1 MRDGNELL
9 RTIALGLVVGALC
22 GSIAAAQEQPPITRI
37 AFGSCAHQAKPQPIW
52 DAVLDYR
59 PELFIFAGD
68 NVYGDVSSGAMTELQ
83 AAYARA
89 ATIEG
94 YTRVRAAVPV
104 LATWDD
110 HDFGANDGGADFP
123 HKEAAKRLF
132 LEFWQIPDSDPRQA
146 QDGIYH
152 AETFGPEGM
161 RVQVVLLDTR
171 TFRSP
176 LRTAEQAGAPGKGP
190 YAPDPDPAKTILG
203 PAQWTWLR
211 AQLMQPAELR
221 LIVSS
226 VQVVAGEHSWERWGN
241 LPAELAKLFD
251 LIAETGAA
259 GVIFLSGDRH
269 VGALYR
275 RAGAPYDLYEITSSG
290 INMTFA
296 ANRDEGPRR
305 LGAVYGAENFG
316 TIDIDWWAGEVR
328 LAVRSMNG
336 EAVRRVMVPLA
347 ALKPR

>member
-1 MRDGNELL
+1 VRVCNELL
-9 RTIALGLVVGALC
+9 RAIALALVVWALC
-22 GSIAAAQEQPPITRI
+22 GSAATAQEQPPITRI

-68 NVYGDVSSGAMTELQ
+68 NVYGDVSSGAMTEL
-83 AAYARA
+83 ASAYAKA

-94 YTRVRAAVPV
+94 YGRVRAAAPV

-132 LEFWQIPDSDPRQA
+132 LEFWQIPDGDPRQA
-146 QDGIYH
+146 RDGIYH

-176 LRTAEQAGAPGKGP
+176 LRTTEQAGAPGKGP
-190 YAPDPDPAKTILG
+190 YAPDPDPAKTMLG
-203 PAQWTWLR
+203 PAQWSWLR

-226 VQVVAGEHSWERWGN
+226 VQVLAGEHGWERWGN
-241 LPAELAKLFD
+241 LPAEQAKLFD

-275 RAGAPYDLYEITSSG
+275 RESAPYDLYEITSSG

-316 TIDIDWWAGEVR
+316 TIDVDWWAGELR

-336 EAVRRVMVPLA
+336 EAVRQVVVPLA
-347 ALKPR
+347 ALKPG